1 LQFIVH
7 GQQPGQAQQ
16 LLPQQSPPPL
26 ATLPLSSSSQPAE
39 VNWSFSY
46 RGSASRLNRRPSLDS
61 AYHQAAALAQQQGLP
76 WPVSPAGAGAAA
88 AAATQQQQ
96 QPYHLFSPYSPAS
109 MSTSPS
115 PFFPASTPASRTP
128 SFGQQQGALLPQ
140 GTANEGDAMPS
151 TNGDIILDQL
161 HRLHRG
167 DQNDNK

>member
-1 LQFIVH
+1 
-7 GQQPGQAQQ
+7 
-16 LLPQQSPPPL
+16 
-26 ATLPLSSSSQPAE
+26 
-39 VNWSFSY
+39 
-46 RGSASRLNRRPSLDS
+46 
-61 AYHQAAALAQQQGLP
+61 
-76 WPVSPAGAGAAA
+76 
-88 AAATQQQQ
+88 
-96 QPYHLFSPYSPAS
+96 